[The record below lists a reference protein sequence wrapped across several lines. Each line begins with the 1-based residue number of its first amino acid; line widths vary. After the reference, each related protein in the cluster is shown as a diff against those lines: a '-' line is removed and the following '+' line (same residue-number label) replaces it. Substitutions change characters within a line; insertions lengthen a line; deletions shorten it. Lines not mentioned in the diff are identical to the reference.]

1 MANEPV
7 AVASARVLTP
17 QGVSGELYHEGRQYA
32 FAYTGTTPDVAVSLT
47 MPVRRSPYTSSELL
61 PIFQQSLPEG
71 YVLEQLRLRLAKL
84 TQLDPMMLLAITGQ
98 GGTIGRLAVDAP
110 AVDRLL
116 QRGRERER
124 GERLDEILAWDGAE
138 NLFTEL
144 VDRYLL
150 RSGVS
155 GVQPKVLV
163 PERAPAGDAAKAPL
177 LAGDLIVKSGQ
188 GEYPGL
194 AINEFVCMSIA
205 RAAGIPVPEFFL
217 SERHDLFVM
226 RRFDRDANGTPQGFE
241 DMATLMGLGTAQK
254 YQGSYERLTKVIGNN
269 CLAEQLR
276 PALAQLFDMVALS
289 VIVGNGD
296 AHLKNFGLLYTH
308 PASDDVRMAPAYD
321 IVNTTA
327 YLPNDT
333 LALTLGAS
341 KSFLAAR
348 QNLLEFAARCQV
360 EDPRE
365 RIRQLLETAHQQ
377 CQHHADL
384 LAEVPQVRDALR
396 RDIRRMEP
404 GVGKPP
410 GAV

>member
-47 MPVRRSPYTSSELL
+47 MPVRRSPYTSSSELL

-71 YVLEQLRLRLAKL
+71 YVLEQLRLRLRLVKL

-98 GGTIGRLAVDAP
+98 SGTIGRLAVDAP

-116 QRGRERER
+116 QRSREPER

-138 NLFTEL
+138 DLFTEL
-144 VDRYLL
+144 VDR
-150 RSGVS
+150 
-155 GVQPKVLV
+155 K
-163 PERAPAGDAAKAPL
+163 PL
-177 LAGDLIVKSGQ
+177 
-188 GEYPGL
+188 
-194 AINEFVCMSIA
+194 
-205 RAAGIPVPEFFL
+205 
-217 SERHDLFVM
+217 
-226 RRFDRDANGTPQGFE
+226 GFE

-254 YQGSYERLTKVIGNN
+254 YQGSYERLTRVIGNN
-269 CLAEQLR
+269 CLAEQVR
-276 PALAQLFDMVALS
+276 PALAQLFDMVVLC

-308 PASDDVRMAPAYD
+308 PASDDARMAPAYD

-333 LALTLGAS
+333 LALTLGGS

-348 QNLLEFAARCQV
+348 QHLLEFADRCQV
-360 EDPRE
+360 DDPRE
-365 RIRQLLETAHQQ
+365 RIRQLLEAAHQQ
-377 CQHHADL
+377 CLQHADL
-384 LAEVPQVRDALR
+384 LVEVPQVRDALQ

-404 GVGKPP
+404 GFSQPLR
-410 GAV
+410 AV